1 VRWRH
6 VTLLDRYIFR
16 SALFSCIAAVSLF
29 GFVVMSVNVIRDL
42 IGPVLAGQFSNVE
55 AIRLVL
61 LLVPFVISYAL
72 PMGMLTG
79 ILLTLGR
86 LSADNEVTAMRAAGL
101 SLTRI
106 ALPIFLLGFAGAA
119 IGLPINFKAMPW
131 ARVEYDHEFNQ
142 AIRAKPLSFIV
153 PKTFSHNFPGWVV
166 YVNERKG
173 SELRDIWVWKLDDM
187 KRATSL
193 WHSAAGHVDYD
204 EQTSELILTLLGG
217 QAETLNEKHPEEYSM
232 AGAVPTIGS
241 FDQWSPRLSLAALF
255 QRQGDR
261 RKLQWM
267 TYPQLKEERE
277 RRIALPIPLGG
288 APEHARAVMQVSFT
302 IMDKF
307 NTALAVLSFA
317 VLGVPLGIKVS
328 RRETS
333 ANLGLAVGLAV
344 SYYFLTV
351 MIGWLDRH
359 PEYRPDLLLWV
370 PNLAFLTIGLILF
383 SRIDRN

>member
-1 VRWRH
+1 
-6 VTLLDRYIFR
+6 VTLLDRHIFK
-16 SALFSCIAAVSLF
+16 SALFACVAAVSLF

-42 IGPVLAGQFSNVE
+42 IGPVLAGQFSAAETV
-55 AIRLVL
+55 RLVL
-61 LLVPFVISYAL
+61 LLIPFVISYAL

-86 LSADNEVTAMRAAGL
+86 LSADNEITAMRAAGL
-101 SLTRI
+101 SLGRI
-106 ALPIFLLGFAGAA
+106 AMPIFVLGLLGAVV
-119 IGLPINFKAMPW
+119 GLPINFKAMPW

-153 PKTFSHNFPGWVV
+153 PKTFIYDFPGWVV

-173 SELRDIWVWKLDDM
+173 SELHDIWVWKVDQM

-193 WHSAAGHVDYD
+193 WHSATGHVDYD
-204 EQTSELILTLLGG
+204 EATSELILNLSGG
-217 QAETLNEKHPEEYSM
+217 QAETLSEKNPEQYD
-232 AGAVPTIGS
+232 VDPPTIGS
-241 FDQWSPRLSLAALF
+241 FDSWAPHLSLATLF
-255 QRQGDR
+255 KKQGDR
-261 RKLQWM
+261 QKLQWM
-267 TYPQLKEERE
+267 TYAQLRHEES
-277 RRIALPIPLGG
+277 RRLALPVVAGQTR
-288 APEHARAVMQVSFT
+288 EHNRAVMQVTFT

-333 ANLGLAVGLAV
+333 ANLGLAVGLAL

-351 MIGWLDRH
+351 MVGWLDRH
-359 PEYRPDLLLWV
+359 PELRPDLLLWV
-370 PNLAFLTIGLILF
+370 PNLVFLIIGMILF
-383 SRIDRN
+383 RRLDRT